1 MDAVWLNRR
10 RPEFRNRAT
19 HRVVVDI
26 RHDQFR
32 PGIVQMSRQGMARR
46 TQPLRWEPSE
56 EMAKDFRFKV
66 YGLAPKSAADF
77 AFLLHGFHFLAK
89 DGTMAIILPHGVLFR
104 GGAEK
109 KIRTK
114 LLKDGNIDTVIG
126 LPAKLF
132 YSTGIPVCIL
142 VLKKCKR
149 TDDVLFIN
157 AAEHYQP
164 GKRQN
169 TLLQEHINKIVETY
183 QHRKEEDRY
192 SRVVSLDEIEKEHDF
207 NLNISRY
214 VSTAEPEEEVD
225 LVSVHKHLS
234 DLQTQISSAA
244 ATHNRYLKELGITPL
259 PLGFEKA
266 TD

>member
-1 MDAVWLNRR
+1 MFTAQLGS
-10 RPEFRNRAT
+10 RNAAF
-19 HRVVVDI
+19 HLAQHA
-26 RHDQFR
+26 HDLGFCE
-32 PGIVQMSRQGMARR
+32 
-46 TQPLRWEPSE
+46 TC
-56 EMAKDFRFKV
+56 
-66 YGLAPKSAADF
+66 
-77 AFLLHGFHFLAK
+77 LLHRYLLVH
-89 DGTMAIILPHGVLFR
+89 P
-104 GGAEK
+104 AEK
-109 KIRTK
+109 ILLPQPPKIGG
-114 LLKDGNIDTVIG
+114 DY
-126 LPAKLF
+126 P
-132 YSTGIPVCIL
+132 
-142 VLKKCKR
+142 
-149 TDDVLFIN
+149 DDVLFIN

-192 SRVVSLDEIEKEHDF
+192 SQVVSLDEIEKEHDF